1 MRKTRDGSLL
11 IEIEKREGNV
21 GSIEK
26 IVKTEAAG
34 YKTKKLDPSGMT
46 VFHIRGMDELTTVDE
61 LEKALKDVTDQK
73 ETHLTSEKT

>member
-1 MRKTRDGSLL
+1 
-11 IEIEKREGNV
+11 
-21 GSIEK
+21 
-26 IVKTEAAG
+26 
-34 YKTKKLDPSGMT
+34 MT

>member
-1 MRKTRDGSLL
+1 MRNTRDGSLL
-11 IEIEKREGNV
+11 IEMEKREKERQNQ
-21 GSIEK
+21 
-26 IVKTEAAG
+26 AAG
-34 YKTKKLDPSGMT
+34 PKTKKLDPSGMT